1 MRPSRIRRTVS
12 RGLARHTLLFSLA
25 AACLVP
31 AAGAK
36 TFQLPSQNNR
46 IRSWAVTDMNGD
58 KVADLASA
66 GPGRREGA
74 EYAREISVNLA
85 GADKTRFTVHSPGA
99 AIQLSLRDIDGD
111 HDRDL
116 IVVEPWSRQA
126 IGVWLNDGQGHFEEG
141 NLAKYSPALGQP
153 PPHSLSTSFRVRLH
167 LFARNEERTSHTAPV
182 VSSLERRQ
190 FSEALVR
197 TDDATVVSAPQTTS
211 SPRAPPSLA

>member
-1 MRPSRIRRTVS
+1 MRLSRFRRTES
-12 RGLARHTLLFSLA
+12 RGIARQTLLCCLA
-25 AACLVP
+25 AACLIP

-36 TFQLPSQNNR
+36 TFQLPSHNTR

-66 GPGRREGA
+66 GPGRREGG
-74 EYAREISVNLA
+74 EYTREISVNLA
-85 GADKTRFTVHSPGA
+85 GAEKAQFTVHSPGA

-126 IGVWLNDGQGHFEEG
+126 IGVWLNDGQGHFAEG

-153 PPHSLSTSFRVRLH
+153 PPHSLGTAFRVRLH
-167 LFARNEERTSHTAPV
+167 LVARNEERTSHTAPV
-182 VSSLERRQ
+182 VSSVERRQ
-190 FSEALVR
+190 FSTALVR
-197 TDDATVVSAPQTTS
+197 TVDATVVSTSRTAS
-211 SPRAPPSLA
+211 SPRAPPVLA

>member
-1 MRPSRIRRTVS
+1 MRLASIRRIVP
-12 RGLARHTLLFSLA
+12 RARQTLLFSLA
-25 AACLVP
+25 AACLIP

-36 TFQLPSQNNR
+36 TFQLPSHNAR
-46 IRSWAVTDMNGD
+46 TRSWVVSDMNGD
-58 KVADLASA
+58 RIADLASA
-66 GPGRREGA
+66 GPWRRAGT

-85 GADKTRFTVHSPGA
+85 GAKKDQFTVRSPGTS
-99 AIQLSLRDIDGD
+99 IQLSLRDIDGD

-126 IGVWLNDGQGHFEEG
+126 IGVWLNDGRGHFEEG

-153 PPHSLSTSFRVRLH
+153 PPHSLGTSFRVHVR
-167 LFARNEERTSHTAPV
+167 LFALHEERTPQAAPV

-190 FSEALVR
+190 FSAAIVCA
-197 TDDATVVSAPQTTS
+197 DAAPAVSTSRAAS